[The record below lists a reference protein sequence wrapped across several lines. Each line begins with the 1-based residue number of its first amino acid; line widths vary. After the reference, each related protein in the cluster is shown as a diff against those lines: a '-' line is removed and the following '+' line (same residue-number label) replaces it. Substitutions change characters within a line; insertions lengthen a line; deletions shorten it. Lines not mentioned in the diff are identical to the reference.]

1 MQAGCLPMNSTPR
14 RWIWPLVI
22 TGALMQGT
30 VWLLMRQGMLG
41 HSAGSMLQIAIVWI
55 LVILFAIFASRRVEV
70 LHTRLE
76 EGKQRHQLT
85 LGQMEQ
91 LEAQNAVLQVITRTP
106 DVALAFQAL
115 ARRVA
120 NIVKC
125 DRVGLA
131 LLKDG
136 GQLFQTYTA
145 RVGEEERRN
154 RPRPELEFSMDR
166 SLVGQAVRE
175 REPIIVD
182 DFGAAAPDYF
192 DANVLH
198 TGGFKSGMMVP
209 LMSKGRAV
217 GTMNLVSR
225 TPRAFQME
233 DARALQPIAEILAV
247 AHVAQQAQMALARFR
262 TVEAMSEL
270 TLSVANDINSALQ
283 IIIGHCDLLERS
295 YSEPALLRDLAT
307 VIRQAQ
313 RISDLLEK
321 MRGSAAE
328 RLRETAASVNEAG
341 IPSSPDGLVEQEPL

>member
-1 MQAGCLPMNSTPR
+1 
-14 RWIWPLVI
+14 
-22 TGALMQGT
+22 MQGA
-30 VWLLMRQGMLG
+30 VWLLVRQGVLG
-41 HSAGSMLQIAIVWI
+41 PGAGAVLQIVILWI
-55 LVILFAIFASRRVEV
+55 LVILFAIFATRRVEV
-70 LHTRLE
+70 LSTRLE

-91 LEAQNAVLQVITRTP
+91 LELQNAVLQVITRTP

-131 LLKDG
+131 LLKDA
-136 GQLFQTYTA
+136 GQQFQTYTA
-145 RVGEEERRN
+145 RVGDEERRS
-154 RPRPELEFSMDR
+154 RPRPELEFGMDR

-182 DFGAAAPDYF
+182 DLGAVAPDYY

-198 TGGFKSGMMVP
+198 SGGFKSGMIVP
-209 LMSKGRAV
+209 LMSKGRGV

-225 TPRAFQME
+225 SPRAFQMD

-247 AHVAQQAQMALARFR
+247 AHVAQQAQMALARYR

-270 TLSVANDINSALQ
+270 TLSIANDVNSALQ

-295 YSEPALLRDLAT
+295 YPNPALQRDLAT

-313 RISDLLEK
+313 RISNLLEK
-321 MRGSAAE
+321 MRGAAAE
-328 RLRETAASVNEAG
+328 RLRETAASINQAG
-341 IPSSPDGLVEQEPL
+341 IPSSPEGLVEEEPL